1 MRDLLWYTD
10 FTLWWHKR
18 EWNVPHV
25 RGRWHRNKETSFQYT
40 TAFANMSL
48 SISNRFYLFVN
59 LCYVYSGILQLLYIC
74 IWISLVLVNP
84 VKRLVG
90 YRRNIW
96 RHWTSALYQGEH
108 LLFDSNTQS
117 SRWNPSPHRCLKI
130 LPTNDVQLMSLY
142 LYWPLNEKI

>member
-1 MRDLLWYTD
+1 MRDLFWYTD

-84 VKRLVG
+84 GNNWSVTDVTYDAIGRARCTRASTC
-90 YRRNIW
+90 YSTAIHN
-96 RHWTSALYQGEH
+96 HQGEIH
-108 LLFDSNTQS
+108 LLTGVFRY
-117 SRWNPSPHRCLKI
+117 SRLMMFNWCLFTFI
-130 LPTNDVQLMSLY
+130 GH
-142 LYWPLNEKI
+142 

>member
-1 MRDLLWYTD
+1 MRDLFWYTD

-84 VKRLVG
+84 VKQLVG

-108 LLFDSNTQS
+108 LLFDSNTHHQGEIHLLTGVFRY
-117 SRWNPSPHRCLKI
+117 SRLMMFNWCLFTFI
-130 LPTNDVQLMSLY
+130 GH
-142 LYWPLNEKI
+142 